1 MAAAACA
8 AGGLPPGIL
17 FSPEDEVAVGHYLL
31 PRLQG
36 WPLSIDG
43 LILDDDPLSAPPW
56 ELLERNGRKEQAFF
70 FAEGQARCGKGT
82 RQRRTCA
89 GGGWWEGQKTCAEG
103 DKLRVPGGADGKEAA
118 WRKKAF
124 NFHSGSGGDGKRSTG
139 WVMHEYAVT
148 GPEDLARSPLRL
160 YHIRLSSYG
169 RKQCGAMGSPP
180 GLGFLP
186 GFVFAPEDSDAV
198 VHYLLPRML
207 GQPLPLDG
215 LILDDDPLS
224 APPWELLE
232 RSGRREDAFFFALGQ
247 AKSSKGSRQ
256 KRTCAG
262 GGFWNRGED
271 VAWRKKALSFQEG
284 GGEKGG
290 STGWVMHE
298 YAITAPDHLAESRLR
313 LYRIRFSGH
322 GKKRKRGDG
331 GGAGAGDSCGDEP
344 ARNEAPRRR
353 VAEDDALLHM
363 SSPQQPISSS
373 TVLIDRNQNCINGA
387 DHHAAPVTLLAPG
400 IVDTNSDSLGS
411 IDINEL
417 FRLVENSSSPNPC
430 VLPAATTG
438 YEAHLEADGA
448 GSSFF
453 CQTMA
458 TAPPCSAVDTTDLV
472 APMNMMMMH
481 RGCMEPIDSAI
492 FSTAPPNQYYA
503 AC

>member
-8 AGGLPPGIL
+8 PGLPPGIL

-36 WPLSIDG
+36 WPLPIDG

-103 DKLRVPGGADGKEAA
+103 DKLRVPGCGGGGMLEAA

-124 NFHSGSGGDGKRSTG
+124 NFHSGSGGGDGKRSTG

-169 RKQCGAMGSPP
+169 RKQCGAMELPP
-180 GLGFLP
+180 VLGFLP
-186 GFVFAPEDSDAV
+186 GFVFAPEDSDVV

-215 LILDDDPLS
+215 LIVDDDPLS

-232 RSGRREDAFFFALGQ
+232 RNGRREDAFFFALGQ

-262 GGFWNRGED
+262 GGFWNGEKTCVD
-271 VAWRKKALSFQEG
+271 GEKLHVPGGAEVAWRKKALSFQEGGG

-298 YAITAPDHLAESRLR
+298 YAITAPDHLAESQLR

-322 GKKRKRGDG
+322 GKKRKQRGDG
-331 GGAGAGDSCGDEP
+331 GGGAGDSCGDEP
-344 ARNEAPRRR
+344 ARNEARRRR
-353 VAEDDALLHM
+353 VAEDADALLHM
-363 SSPQQPISSS
+363 SSPPPQQPSSSS
-373 TVLIDRNQNCINGA
+373 TVLIGHNCINGA
-387 DHHAAPVTLLAPG
+387 DDHHHHAAPATLLAPG

-411 IDINEL
+411 IDIDEL
-417 FRLVENSSSPNPC
+417 FRLVENYPSPNPR
-430 VLPAATTG
+430 VSPAATG
-438 YEAHLEADGA
+438 YDGAHLDGA
-448 GSSFF
+448 GSSFL
-453 CQTMA
+453 CIE
-458 TAPPCSAVDTTDLV
+458 
-472 APMNMMMMH
+472 PM
-481 RGCMEPIDSAI
+481 DSAI
-492 FSTAPPNQYYA
+492 FFTAPSNQYYA